1 VSPRRAPVPVTKST
15 RMAPEPTGVRRPGS
29 TVRDIELGEIDA
41 FLEHGWMVIDLP
53 GRDAVLETRAAILD
67 WLRAGPAPGLSR
79 LEEYHGAVDGAV
91 HPDVHWE
98 ISSWFWERRLA
109 HDIVAANLAVLQ
121 QLVGMDLHVQRYPY
135 LRIAR
140 PGRSSDVTGLH
151 RDTLY
156 GASPYELSL
165 LVPFTDV
172 SDGNALQVV
181 SGSHAEPAAAYRAM
195 RRDAPD
201 VEPGSR
207 AHRLGFPYAPQVL
220 APEVAARAEPVPL
233 RVGQALAFGLG
244 LVHGQSV
251 NSGEHTRISAD
262 VRVVNSLAP
271 VTLARGVRTDYYE
284 PLSAA
289 PVTRLAQRYPDLEHD
304 A

>member
-1 VSPRRAPVPVTKST
+1 
-15 RMAPEPTGVRRPGS
+15 
-29 TVRDIELGEIDA
+29 
-41 FLEHGWMVIDLP
+41 MVIDLP
-53 GRDAVLETRAAILD
+53 ERDPVLDASAALLE
-67 WLRAGPAPGLSR
+67 WLRAGPTPGLR
-79 LEEYHGAVDGAV
+79 TLEEYHRVIDDAA
-91 HPDVHWE
+91 HADVHWDL
-98 ISSWFWERRLA
+98 SAWFWERRLA
-109 HDIVAANLAVLQ
+109 HDIVAANLALLQ
-121 QLVGMDLHVQRYPY
+121 PLVGIDLHVQRYPY

-165 LVPFTDV
+165 VVPFTDV
-172 SDGNALQVV
+172 TEANAVQVV
-181 SGSHAEPAAAYRAM
+181 SGSHAAPAAAYPAL

-207 AHRLGFPYAPQVL
+207 AHRLGFPYAPQEL
-220 APEVAARAEPVPL
+220 APEVAEHALPVPL

-251 NSGEHTRISAD
+251 NAGEHTRVSVD

-271 VTLARGVRTDYYE
+271 VSLVRGVRADYYE

-289 PVTRLAQRYPDLEHD
+289 PVTRLAQRYPDVERD
-304 A
+304 G

>member
-1 VSPRRAPVPVTKST
+1 
-15 RMAPEPTGVRRPGS
+15 
-29 TVRDIELGEIDA
+29 
-41 FLEHGWMVIDLP
+41 MVIDLP
-53 GRDAVLETRAAILD
+53 DPDAVLDARAALVA
-67 WLRAGPAPGLSR
+67 WLRDGPVPALQT
-79 LEEYHGAVDGAV
+79 LEDYHLAVDDRA
-91 HPDVHWE
+91 HADVHWDL
-98 ISSWFWERRLA
+98 SSWFWERRLA
-109 HDIVAANLAVLQ
+109 HDIVARNLALLQ
-121 QLVGMDLHVQRYPY
+121 QLAGIDLHVQRYPY

-140 PGRSSDVTGLH
+140 PGRAPDVTGLH

-156 GASPYELSL
+156 GASPWELSL
-165 LVPFTDV
+165 IVPFTDV
-172 SDGNALQVV
+172 TAASAVQVV
-181 SGSHAEPAAAYRAM
+181 SGSHAEPAAAYPAT
-195 RRDAPD
+195 RRDSPD

-207 AHRLGFPYAPQVL
+207 AHRLGFPYAPQEL

-251 NSGEHTRISAD
+251 NAGEQTRVSVD

-271 VTLARGVRTDYYE
+271 VALARGVRADYYE

-289 PVTRLAQRYPDLEHD
+289 PVTRLAQRYPDLDPD

>member
-1 VSPRRAPVPVTKST
+1 
-15 RMAPEPTGVRRPGS
+15 
-29 TVRDIELGEIDA
+29 
-41 FLEHGWMVIDLP
+41 MVIDLP
-53 GRDAVLETRAAILD
+53 GRDAVLDTRDALLE
-67 WLRAGPAPGLSR
+67 WLRTGPTPGLHT
-79 LEEYHGAVDGAV
+79 LEEYHRVVDDGSHAE
-91 HPDVHWE
+91 VHWDLSE
-98 ISSWFWERRLA
+98 WFWERRLA
-109 HDIVAANLAVLQ
+109 HDIVAANLPLLQ
-121 QLVGMDLHVQRYPY
+121 QLVGLDLHVQRYPY

-165 LVPFTDV
+165 LVPFTEV
-172 SDGNALQVV
+172 TEASAVQVV
-181 SGSHAEPAAAYRAM
+181 SGSHAEPAGAYRAV
-195 RRDAPD
+195 RGDAPH

-244 LVHGQSV
+244 LVHGQPVNAGEQTRVSV
-251 NSGEHTRISAD
+251 D

-271 VTLARGVRTDYYE
+271 VALGRGVRADYYE

-289 PVTRLAQRYPDLEHD
+289 PVTRLARRYPDLERD
-304 A
+304 D

>member
-1 VSPRRAPVPVTKST
+1 V
-15 RMAPEPTGVRRPGS
+15 
-29 TVRDIELGEIDA
+29 
-41 FLEHGWMVIDLP
+41 VIDLP
-53 GRDAVLETRAAILD
+53 DRESVFDTRAALLA
-67 WLRAGPAPGLSR
+67 WLRAGPAPGLAT
-79 LEEYHGAVDGAV
+79 LEEYHRVVDDGA
-91 HPDVHWE
+91 HADVHWE
-98 ISSWFWERRLA
+98 LSTWFWERRLA
-109 HDIVAANLAVLQ
+109 HDIVAANLALLKE
-121 QLVGMDLHVQRYPY
+121 LVGIDLHVQRYPY

-140 PGRSSDVTGLH
+140 PARPSDVTGLH

-172 SDGNALQVV
+172 TETSAMQVV
-181 SGSHAEPAAAYRAM
+181 SGSHAESAAAYPAVRQ
-195 RRDAPD
+195 DAPD

-207 AHRLGFPYAPQVL
+207 AHQMGFPYAPQRL
-220 APEVAARAEPVPL
+220 APEAAARAEPVPL

-251 NSGEHTRISAD
+251 NAGEQTRVSVD

-271 VTLARGVRTDYYE
+271 VTLARGVRADYYE

-289 PVTRLAQRYPDLEHD
+289 PVTRLAQRYPDLERD

>member
-1 VSPRRAPVPVTKST
+1 
-15 RMAPEPTGVRRPGS
+15 
-29 TVRDIELGEIDA
+29 
-41 FLEHGWMVIDLP
+41 MVIDLP
-53 GRDAVLETRAAILD
+53 DRDSVLGARAELVA
-67 WLRAGPAPGLSR
+67 WLRAGPAPELGA
-79 LEEYHGAVDGAV
+79 LEEYHLVVDDGA
-91 HPDVHWE
+91 HADVHWDL
-98 ISSWFWERRLA
+98 STWFWERRLA
-109 HDIVAANLAVLQ
+109 HEIVTRNLALLQ
-121 QLVGMDLHVQRYPY
+121 QLVGIDLHVQRYPY

-140 PGRSSDVTGLH
+140 PGRPSDVTGLH

-172 SDGNALQVV
+172 TEAGALQVV
-181 SGSHAEPAAAYRAM
+181 SGSHAEPAAAYPAL
-195 RRDAPD
+195 RRDAPG

-207 AHRLGFPYAPQVL
+207 AHRLGFPYAPQEL

-251 NSGEHTRISAD
+251 NAAEQTRFSVD
-262 VRVVNSLAP
+262 VRVVNSFAP
-271 VTLARGVRTDYYE
+271 VTLARGVRADYYE

-289 PVTRLAQRYPDLEHD
+289 PVTRLARRYPDLERD
-304 A
+304 D